1 MKGDYLMQALVIYD
15 STGNV
20 WNITY
25 GDSALPG
32 NLSSAQLE
40 IPDGTQ
46 LTGVDLS
53 NPDIPQP
60 VFKPLPQSSYDELKN
75 EIDELKIAQQDQA
88 CERVESDVDMD
99 YRLSVVE
106 LGLN

>member
-1 MKGDYLMQALVIYD
+1 MQALVIYD

-25 GDSALPG
+25 GDSTLPG
-32 NLSSAQLE
+32 SLSSAQME

-75 EIDELKIAQQDQA
+75 EIDELKIAQQDLTDEA
-88 CERVESDVDMD
+88 VENAVDMD
-99 YRLSVVE
+99 YRISMVE
-106 LGLN
+106 LGL

>member
-1 MKGDYLMQALVIYD
+1 MQALVIYD

-32 NLSSAQLE
+32 NLSSAQME

-46 LTGVDLS
+46 LTGVDLTDPS
-53 NPDIPQP
+53 DPQP
-60 VFKPLPQSSYDELKN
+60 VFKPLPQSGYDELQAQMK
-75 EIDELKIAQQDQA
+75 ELKEQLAKQQEENLA
-88 CERVESDVDMD
+88 
-99 YRLSVVE
+99 LAGE
-106 LGLN
+106 LTNTQLALTEIYEGMGV